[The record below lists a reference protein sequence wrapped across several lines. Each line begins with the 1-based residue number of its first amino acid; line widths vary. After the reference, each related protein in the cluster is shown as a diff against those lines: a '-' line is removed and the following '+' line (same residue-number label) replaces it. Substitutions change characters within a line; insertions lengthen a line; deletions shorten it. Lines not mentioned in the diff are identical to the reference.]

1 MTAPATFCDECGAS
15 NPLQATQCFA
25 CNATLHLPTPSP
37 LFPNQV
43 TPTNA
48 AISSNRIAGPLAPSS
63 LLHSRYSIV
72 RQIGTGGFGAV
83 YQAKDTLF
91 SHRLLAIKEMSQDGL
106 TPRDLAEATAA
117 FEREALL
124 LAKLT
129 HPNLP
134 RIHDHFSEHGRSY
147 VVMDFIAG
155 ETLEDYLDKVVRRSS
170 VEAALEI
177 GIQLATV
184 LDYLH
189 TRQPPIIFRDL
200 KPANIMRTADND
212 VYLIDFGIARH
223 FKPGKAKDTI
233 PLGSKGYAAPEQY
246 GKAQSTPQ
254 SDIYGLGATLHQLL
268 TGDDPSLSPFRFAP
282 VQIGNSPI
290 AAQLKALLTRML
302 EMEMSKRPVSMA
314 VVKRELERLLALQ
327 TAQQLSQSQ
336 QYIRTRIKRR
346 NFVTG
351 CLSVVAA
358 FSVSSAITAYVFDR
372 PNLSLFTG
380 THPLIGNTPV
390 LSPSTPTLSPTGA
403 TILDKPLYMYLG
415 HHGSVTAVAWSFNG
429 KLIASAG
436 TLDSSVQ
443 VWDASTGNLILIP
456 TSTVDP
462 TEQRVPTRK
471 QVPAL
476 FATNDQRVDTLAWSP
491 NSTRLAS
498 ALRNDTVNIWNIA
511 TWDES
516 LFPFSQPGDANA
528 LAWSPDGNRIAAVS
542 GNTSVEVRSAAAGD
556 LFLTYSG
563 HTQAVLS
570 LAWSP
575 DSKLIASSS
584 ADGIVQVWNATT
596 GNTQVTYRGHIAAV
610 NAIAW
615 SPDSRLIA
623 SGGADGTV
631 QVWDVATGRTLLTY
645 RGHAG
650 NVNTVAWQPGPLLLP
665 EHGSRVASGGDD
677 ATVQV
682 WSFGKARNTQ
692 DPQAMVLEG
701 KILLYRGHTAQV
713 TSVTWAPDGQF
724 IASGSTDG
732 TVQLWRAM

>member
-1 MTAPATFCDECGAS
+1 MTAQATFCDECGAS
-15 NPLQATQCFA
+15 NPLQATRCFA
-25 CNATLHLPTPSP
+25 CDAALYPSALSP
-37 LFPNQV
+37 LLLNRAAS
-43 TPTNA
+43 TNV
-48 AISSNRIAGPLAPSS
+48 AILSNRVLGLLAPAS

-91 SHRLLAIKEMSQDGL
+91 SHRLVAIKEMSQDGL
-106 TPRDLAEATAA
+106 TPRELADATAA

-124 LAKLT
+124 LADLT

-155 ETLEDYLDKVVRRSS
+155 DTLEDYLDKVVRRSS

-246 GKAQSTPQ
+246 GKAQSTSQ

-268 TGDDPSLSPFRFAP
+268 TGDDPSLTPFRFVP
-282 VQIGNSPI
+282 VRIGNSPI
-290 AAQLKALLTRML
+290 AAPLNALLKQML
-302 EMEMSKRPVSMA
+302 EMEMSKRPTSMA

-327 TAQQLSQSQ
+327 TAEQLSQSQ
-336 QYIRTRIKRR
+336 KYVRTRMKRR
-346 NFVTG
+346 SFLIGFV
-351 CLSVVAA
+351 SVVATC
-358 FSVSSAITAYVFDR
+358 SVSSAITTYVFDR

-390 LSPSTPTLSPTGA
+390 LSPSPPGPSPAGA
-403 TILDKPLYMYLG
+403 TLLTRPLYTYRG
-415 HHGSVTAVAWSFNG
+415 HHGSVTAVAWSSNG
-429 KLIASAG
+429 RLIASAG

-443 VWDASTGNLILIP
+443 VWDASTGSLILIP
-456 TSTVDP
+456 TRTVN
-462 TEQRVPTRK
+462 
-471 QVPAL
+471 PAEKKFISHEREPNL
-476 FATNDQRVDTLAWSP
+476 LATNGQGGDALAWSSD
-491 NSTRLAS
+491 STRLAS
-498 ALRNDTVNIWNIA
+498 ALGNDAVDVWSIA
-511 TWDES
+511 TGDES
-516 LFPFSQPGDANA
+516 IFPLGSPGDANA
-528 LAWSPDGNRIAAVS
+528 LAWSPNGDQIAAVS
-542 GNTSVEVRSAAAGD
+542 GNTSVEVRSATTGNL
-556 LFLTYSG
+556 LFTYSG
-563 HTQAVLS
+563 HTQAVLT

-575 DSKLIASSS
+575 DGKHIASGGL
-584 ADGIVQVWNATT
+584 DGIVQVWNAAT
-596 GNTQVTYRGHIAAV
+596 GYTQVTYRGQVKGV
-610 NAIAW
+610 NAVAW
-615 SPDSRLIA
+615 SPNSGLIA

-631 QVWDVATGRTLLTY
+631 QVWDGSTGRTLLTY
-645 RGHAG
+645 GGHVG
-650 NVNTVAWQPGPLLLP
+650 GVNTVAWQAGSLLLH
-665 EHGSRVASGGDD
+665 ENSLRVASGGDD

-682 WSFGKARNTQ
+682 WSFGKTENTQ
-692 DPQAMVLEG
+692 EMALEG
-701 KILLYRGHTAQV
+701 KILIYRGHTAQV
-713 TSVTWAPDGQF
+713 TSVTWAPDGQR
-724 IASGSTDG
+724 IASGSADG
-732 TVQLWRAM
+732 TVQIWRAM

>member
-1 MTAPATFCDECGAS
+1 MTAQATFCDECGAS

-25 CNATLHLPTPSP
+25 CNAALYPSALSP
-37 LFPNQV
+37 LFPNSAAS
-43 TPTNA
+43 TNV
-48 AISSNRIAGPLAPSS
+48 AILSNRVLGPLAPAS

-91 SHRLLAIKEMSQDGL
+91 SHRLVAIKEMSQDGL
-106 TPRDLAEATAA
+106 TPRELAEATAA

-124 LAKLT
+124 LADLT

-155 ETLEDYLDKVVRRSS
+155 DTLGDYLDKVVRRSS

-246 GKAQSTPQ
+246 GKAQSTSQ

-268 TGDDPSLSPFRFAP
+268 TGDDPTLNPFRFAP
-282 VQIGNSPI
+282 IHVGKSPI
-290 AAQLKALLTRML
+290 AASLNALLKQML
-302 EMEMSKRPVSMA
+302 EMEMSKRPTSMA
-314 VVKRELERLLALQ
+314 VVKRELERLLAQQ

-336 QYIRTRIKRR
+336 QYARTRIKRR
-346 NFVTG
+346 NFLIGFV
-351 CLSVVAA
+351 SVVATC
-358 FSVSSAITAYVFDR
+358 SVSSAITAYVFDR

-380 THPLIGNTPV
+380 THLLIGNTPV
-390 LSPSTPTLSPTGA
+390 LSPSTPGPSPAGA
-403 TILDKPLYMYLG
+403 TILSRPLYTYRG
-415 HHGSVTAVAWSFNG
+415 HHGSVTAVAWSSNG
-429 KLIASAG
+429 RLIASAG

-456 TSTVDP
+456 TRTVNQAEKRLLSREREP
-462 TEQRVPTRK
+462 T
-471 QVPAL
+471 L
-476 FATNDQRVDTLAWSP
+476 FATFATNGQRVDALAWS
-491 NSTRLAS
+491 SDGTRLAS
-498 ALRNDTVNIWNIA
+498 ALGNDSVDVWSIA
-511 TWDES
+511 TGDES
-516 LFPFSQPGDANA
+516 IFPLSSPGDANA
-528 LAWSPDGNRIAAVS
+528 LAWSPNGDQIAAVS
-542 GNTSVEVRSAAAGD
+542 GGTSVGVRSTMTGNL
-556 LFLTYSG
+556 LFTYSG
-563 HTQAVLS
+563 HTQAVLT

-575 DSKLIASSS
+575 DGKHIASGGL
-584 ADGIVQVWNATT
+584 DGTVQVWNAAT
-596 GNTQVTYRGHIAAV
+596 GYTQVTYRGHVNGV
-610 NAIAW
+610 NAVAW
-615 SPDSRLIA
+615 SPDSRLIV

-631 QVWDVATGRTLLTY
+631 QVWDVSTGRTLLTY
-645 RGHAG
+645 GGHVG
-650 NVNTVAWQPGPLLLP
+650 GVNTVAWQPGSLLLP

-682 WSFGKARNTQ
+682 WSFGKAGNTQ
-692 DPQAMVLEG
+692 EMALEG
-701 KILLYRGHTAQV
+701 EIMIYRGHTAQV
-713 TSVTWAPDGQF
+713 TSVTWAPDGQR
-724 IASGSTDG
+724 IASGSADG
-732 TVQLWRAM
+732 TVQIWRAM